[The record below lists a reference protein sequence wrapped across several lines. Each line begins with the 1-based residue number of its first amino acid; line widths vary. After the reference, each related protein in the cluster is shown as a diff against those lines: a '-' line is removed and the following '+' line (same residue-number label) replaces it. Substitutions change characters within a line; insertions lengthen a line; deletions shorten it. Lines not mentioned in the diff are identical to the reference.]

1 MKKHEPVSR
10 IMTKDVV
17 VVQVDEG
24 LRQVVDKINHFKIR
38 HVPVLSGNKLVGI
51 VSRTDINRLS
61 FSAIFTGVETA
72 DDSILDM
79 LTIEQVMVHHPR
91 VVKQNADIREVAEIL
106 STEEYHALPV
116 VDDFEKNTLAGIV
129 TTTDVIKHLLAQY

>member
-1 MKKHEPVSR
+1 
-10 IMTKDVV
+10 MTKDVV
-17 VVQVDEG
+17 VVQMDEG

-61 FSAIFTGVETA
+61 FSAIFPGVETA

-79 LTIEQVMVHHPR
+79 LTIEQVMVRHPR
-91 VVKQNADIREVAEIL
+91 VVTRGTDIREVAEIL

-116 VDDFEKNTLAGIV
+116 VDDSDENMLSGIV
-129 TTTDVIKHLLAQY
+129 TTTDVIRYLLAQY